1 MNFQDYKWPIRF
13 LDMAD
18 LVASWSKDPSTKV
31 GAVITDTMNRVLGVG
46 FNGLPRGVSDSSERL
61 SDREIKLALTL
72 HAEDNAI
79 TFASGDLR
87 GATIHVTR
95 PPCSHC
101 AAKIVQSGIATVYS
115 PQPPA
120 SFSERWA
127 VSLGLARSLFEEA
140 GVRFVTIPDSIRKK
154 DFTK

>member
-1 MNFQDYKWPIRF
+1 MIPAEFKWPVRF

-46 FNGLPRGVSDSSERL
+46 FNGLPRGVYDSFERL
-61 SDREIKLALTL
+61 SDRETKLALTL

-87 GATIHVTR
+87 GASIYVTR

-101 AAKIVQSGIATVYS
+101 AAKIVQSGIAAVYS
-115 PQPPA
+115 PELPEGFA
-120 SFSERWA
+120 ERWA
-127 VSLGLARSLFEEA
+127 ESLRLAQDLFKEA
-140 GVRFVTIPDSIRKK
+140 GVRFTTVPNSLRTNC
-154 DFTK
+154 FTS